1 MIAEVFA
8 LIGALLIL
16 VSALG
21 VIRFRDVMVQM
32 HLLSKATTLGIV
44 VLLFG
49 AALGV
54 SDLFGSTS
62 LVLAAFLQMLT
73 SPVSANLISHS
84 TYLRQRRNAAEQS
97 AAPPDAH
104 S

>member
-1 MIAEVFA
+1 MIAEVLA

-16 VSALG
+16 LSAVG
-21 VIRFRDVMVQM
+21 VTRFRDVMIQM

-54 SDLFGSTS
+54 SDINGSTS

-84 TYLRQRRNAAEQS
+84 TYLRQRRGVVDHNADPASQQS
-97 AAPPDAH
+97 
-104 S
+104 